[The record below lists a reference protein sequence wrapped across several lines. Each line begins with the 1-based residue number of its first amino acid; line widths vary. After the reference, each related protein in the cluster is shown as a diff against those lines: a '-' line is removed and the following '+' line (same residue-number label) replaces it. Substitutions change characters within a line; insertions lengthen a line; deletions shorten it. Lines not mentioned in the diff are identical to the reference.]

1 MVGTKVHRDRYV
13 GSLVYRESVD
23 LSNMIFLLFT
33 GCKVKVFINSPTI
46 LKKMIFPVMIINT
59 SVNINRNIIQIQLRL
74 NFTEQRTNVIHDKVC
89 RQLHPLQQEPFN
101 NLE

>member
-1 MVGTKVHRDRYV
+1 
-13 GSLVYRESVD
+13 
-23 LSNMIFLLFT
+23 
-33 GCKVKVFINSPTI
+33 
-46 LKKMIFPVMIINT
+46 MIINT
-59 SVNINRNIIQIQLRL
+59 SVSINRNIIQIQLRL

>member
-1 MVGTKVHRDRYV
+1 
-13 GSLVYRESVD
+13 
-23 LSNMIFLLFT
+23 
-33 GCKVKVFINSPTI
+33 
-46 LKKMIFPVMIINT
+46 MIINI

-101 NLE
+101 NLEEARRTAIPIAKYSFLGIAQTGFSLYLCTIQSKVIF

>member
-1 MVGTKVHRDRYV
+1 
-13 GSLVYRESVD
+13 
-23 LSNMIFLLFT
+23 
-33 GCKVKVFINSPTI
+33 
-46 LKKMIFPVMIINT
+46 MIINT

-74 NFTEQRTNVIHDKVC
+74 NFTEQRTNVIHYKVR